1 MLTPLPK
8 PRTKEEYAYDVLR
21 LAILRCE
28 LKPGEK
34 LVIEN
39 LSDKLGVSPIPLRG
53 ALQRLQSEG
62 LVEITPH
69 TGAIVSDVS
78 PANIEQ
84 VSLLLERLEI
94 LSFQMLIGKVSE
106 TRLARLYTIIDEMDE
121 LLASRDLERWSELN
135 IEFHRSVANLTE
147 AKLLIEFVN
156 RALDA
161 WTRLRRWYL
170 PHIILQLP
178 QAQTEHR
185 EMLDQLAA
193 GNSQRLATIVYE
205 HNRRMREY
213 YQQAI
218 ANAQTDSADGKN
230 GSEGR

>member
-1 MLTPLPK
+1 MLTPPLR
-8 PRTKEEYAYDVLR
+8 PRTKEEYAYDVIR
-21 LAILRCE
+21 EAILRCE

-34 LVIEN
+34 IVIDN

-69 TGAIVSDVS
+69 TGTIVSELS

-94 LSFQMLIGKVSE
+94 LSFEVLAQKATESDV
-106 TRLARLYTIIDEMDE
+106 ARLRGILVEMDR
-121 LLASRDLERWSELN
+121 LLEAKDVDKWSELN
-135 IEFHRSVANLTE
+135 LEFHRTVGNLTE
-147 AKLLIEFVN
+147 MKMVTEFLN

-161 WTRLRRWYL
+161 WMRLRRWYL
-170 PHIILQLP
+170 QRILVQLP
-178 QAQTEHR
+178 QSQAEHH
-185 EMLDQLAA
+185 EMVELLARRDIP
-193 GNSQRLATIVYE
+193 RLTRVIVE

-213 YQQAI
+213 YKQAI
-218 ANAQTDSADGKN
+218 VDLPKN
-230 GSEGR
+230 PA

>member
-1 MLTPLPK
+1 MLTPPPK

-21 LAILRCE
+21 EAILRCE

-34 LVIEN
+34 IVIDN

-69 TGAIVSDVS
+69 TGAIVSELS

-94 LSFQMLIGKVSE
+94 LSFEVLAQKATEADI
-106 TRLARLYTIIDEMDE
+106 ARLRGVLAEMDRLLE
-121 LLASRDLERWSELN
+121 LKDLEKWSELN
-135 IEFHRSVANLTE
+135 IEFHRTVASLTE
-147 AKLLIEFVN
+147 MKLLIEFLN

-161 WTRLRRWYL
+161 WMRLRRWYL
-170 PHIILQLP
+170 QRIMVQMPRS
-178 QAQTEHR
+178 QAEHH
-185 EMLDQLAA
+185 EMLELLARRDIPA
-193 GNSQRLATIVYE
+193 LTAVVTE

-213 YQQAI
+213 YRQAI
-218 ANAQTDSADGKN
+218 
-230 GSEGR
+230 SEATVKAA

>member
-1 MLTPLPK
+1 MLTPPPR
-8 PRTKEEYAYDVLR
+8 PRTKEEYAYDVIR
-21 LAILRCE
+21 EAILRCE

-39 LSDKLGVSPIPLRG
+39 LSDRLGVSPIPLRG

-69 TGAIVSDVS
+69 TGAIVSELS

-94 LSFQMLIGKVSE
+94 LSFEVLAQKATDADI
-106 TRLARLYTIIDEMDE
+106 ARLREILDAMDR
-121 LLASRDLERWSELN
+121 LLETKDLDKWSELN
-135 IEFHRSVANLTE
+135 LEFHRTVGTLTGM
-147 AKLLIEFVN
+147 KMVTEFLN

-161 WTRLRRWYL
+161 WMRLRRWYL
-170 PHIILQLP
+170 QRILVQLP
-178 QAQTEHR
+178 QSQAEHH
-185 EMLDQLAA
+185 EMVQFLARRDIP
-193 GNSQRLATIVYE
+193 NLTRVIVE

-213 YQQAI
+213 YQQAVVDLSK
-218 ANAQTDSADGKN
+218 NSA
-230 GSEGR
+230 